1 MLVRNL
7 GFLEGGAGQEV
18 LLLLNWLLE
27 GRPEGILVV
36 QLFTALAQVLEQVVL
51 RKVLQLTPGIASSY

>member
-1 MLVRNL
+1 M
-7 GFLEGGAGQEV
+7 EGGAGQEV

-36 QLFTALAQVLEQVVL
+36 QLFTALAQVLDQVVL
-51 RKVLQLTPGIASSY
+51 KKVLQLTPGIARSC